1 MAVNRGALGT
11 GFAFLSYCEV
21 LHGTVW
27 YCVVLRGIAWYC
39 VVSHN
44 CTQGT
49 ATGFEFLPIST
60 PGGQITL
67 CCAEKTF
74 AQILSLMCLSVC
86 GVSSDAKGEG
96 HSFVIG

>member
-21 LHGTVW
+21 FCGIVW
-27 YCVVLRGIAWYC
+27 YCVVLQGIAQL
-39 VVSHN
+39 HN
-44 CTQGT
+44 RTQGT

>member
-21 LHGTVW
+21 LCGSVCTH
-27 YCVVLRGIAWYC
+27 VVLCGIAQ
-39 VVSHN
+39 SHN
-44 CTQGT
+44 STQGT

-86 GVSSDAKGEG
+86 GVSSDAKGER